1 MATLEAIAS
10 GFEVVFTPAN
20 LLYVFIGV
28 LVGMIIGVL
37 PGLGSLATIAI
48 MLPFTY
54 NLPPEAAIIMLAGVY
69 YGANYGGTIT
79 SVLLRLPGEEASVVA
94 AFDGYP
100 MAQQGRAGS
109 ALGIAAIGS
118 FIGGTAGVIG
128 LTFLAP
134 ILASFALNFGP
145 PEYAALALLGILLV
159 AYIGRGLV
167 AKGLIAAALG
177 LLLATVGQDPV
188 TGTARLTFGITN
200 LLGGLELVPIAIGLF
215 GIGEILYNLEQRAG
229 GRPPVSRVSNVWP
242 SMRDWVQARSAIL
255 RGALIGFPLGVLP
268 GVGGTISS
276 MTSYA
281 VEKKRSAEPTRFG
294 KGAIEGIAGPETAN
308 NAAATG
314 SFVPLLTLGIPGSAV
329 TAVIYSALLLQNI
342 TPGPQLVT
350 EHPGVFWGVIASM
363 YIGNLVLLVL
373 NIPLVGVFV
382 QLLRVRPG
390 ILASVAILVAM
401 LGAYGLN
408 NSLFDLWVLLVF
420 GALGY
425 VMNKTGFP
433 PGPLILAFVLGP
445 ILETSFRQSLLIS
458 GGSLDI
464 FVMRPISGFCVA
476 VIFII
481 AGSSIFRFLK
491 NRRSLENP
499 RR

>member
-1 MATLEAIAS
+1 MSTIEAIGS
-10 GFEVVFTPAN
+10 GFEVVFTPVN

-28 LVGMIIGVL
+28 LAGMITGVL
-37 PGLGSLATIAI
+37 PGLGPLATIAI

-69 YGANYGGTIT
+69 YGAIYGGTIA
-79 SVLLRLPGEEASVVA
+79 SVLLRLPGEPSSAVAS
-94 AFDGYP
+94 FDGYP
-100 MAQQGRAGS
+100 MAQQGRAGA
-109 ALGIAAIGS
+109 ALGIAAIAS
-118 FIGGTAGVIG
+118 FIGGTVGVIG

-145 PEYAALALLGILLV
+145 PEYAVLAMLGIMLV
-159 AYIGRGLV
+159 AYIGTRSI
-167 AKGLIAAALG
+167 AKSLIMATLG

-188 TGTARLTFGITN
+188 TGSARLMFGITN
-200 LLGGLELVPIAIGLF
+200 LLGGLDLVPIAIGLF

-229 GRPPVSRVSNVWP
+229 GASNASTVSNVWP
-242 SMRDWVQARSAIL
+242 SRRDWIQSRGAIF
-255 RGALIGFPLGVLP
+255 RGALVGFPLGVLP
-268 GVGGTISS
+268 GVGATISS

-281 VEKKRSAEPTRFG
+281 LEKKRSTEPERFG

-350 EHPGVFWGVIASM
+350 ENPEIFWGVIASM
-363 YIGNLVLLVL
+363 YIGNLVLLML
-373 NIPLVGVFV
+373 NIPLIRVFV
-382 QLLRVRPG
+382 LLLRVRPSV
-390 ILASVAILVAM
+390 LASVAIVVAM
-401 LGAYGLN
+401 LGTYGLN
-408 NSLFDLWVLLVF
+408 NSVFDLWVLLVF

-425 VMNKTGFP
+425 VMKKTGFE

-445 ILETSFRQSLLIS
+445 ILELSFRQSLLIS

-464 FVMRPISGFCVA
+464 FVTRPISGFFVL
-476 VIFII
+476 VILLI
-481 AGSSIFRFLK
+481 AGSSVFRFLQ
-491 NRRSLENP
+491 RRYF
-499 RR
+499 